1 MHPYKTKLV
10 LQNICIYFLSVKIEA
25 ISLADFLHPARSNE
39 TARCEMVFWF
49 SPMKQFLLN

>member
-1 MHPYKTKLV
+1 MHSYKTKLV

-49 SPMKQFLLN
+49 SGFRQ